1 MATLIE
7 AVGGDTFGGLSGYR
21 RPTAGNPTRVPTNLP
36 AFRGVT
42 NKPGSNVA
50 APSIQSSKNRNN
62 RGTNVLIPYSRI
74 TTYEERE
81 VGGRLPGDLAFL
93 SSFAPNMLKVG
104 GVSYTST
111 TGHDVF
117 HYSRVVGLYALNQM
131 LAFID
136 ARTGSGKLQN
146 VLVDE
151 QGGLNVGD
159 HWFEVPTLDEYRLDG
174 IVLSNDLPDAQT
186 GSTKNESGQL
196 YNIAIQGPTPVN
208 NGYVTERGH
217 GMLARPKPT
226 FSLPPIPVRSA
237 EEDMEAELFRDRN
250 SKLYQQPN
258 EYLYSEQMFSRNI
271 EPMDELFCAL
281 VATKHDVKS
290 FNAATKMV
298 KKHDDLVKQ
307 IRASTEVTQR
317 AALRLQLRAHIHD
330 SDKDGGKLTKALRT
344 RSVYDALN
352 YVKTEDDG
360 TKTFI
365 NGAPA
370 AVYTFQYWLC
380 TSARLIE
387 LSNQTTP
394 YNLTRNQS
402 WTTADGA
409 PVMPIDHNARKPN
422 DLHAEKHCDALWMT
436 QIVGAWRV
444 GTVMDIKAAQAPFFE
459 GGPVETGNRVTVN
472 VGVRWLG
479 WRELRRLY
487 TCNPKG
493 PQVCEAFVPNWTT
506 IAQGSLYDPAE
517 AAKRIGSAAL
527 EVPDRAVA
535 ADGEGNM
542 VQMPED
548 GAKDGVDDLLV
559 FQWPAKPE
567 PQTAVEGA
575 PPRVTPSNLRV
586 AQDEFTGQKRK
597 RESERNGPD
606 EAPARTTPAAE
617 ETPAKKTPAKETPVP
632 PATAP
637 APAVA
642 AALAGA
648 EPLEMEVE
656 PEREVPAPAPKK
668 GRATAKTMATSSVER
683 ARMRVQRVER
693 VERPDRAD
701 RADRDS
707 PARSPGASPMPAGA
721 ALSPAASPA
730 ASPMVAGAG
739 AESPTRSPGSTG
751 ANVFARRRSTPS
763 PSPDRPAAELGDDA
777 PAATAG
783 AASSTSDPVATDAA
797 MEDAEELLEPKQK
810 KTRVRPTSDVFSSI
824 FGGGGAE
831 ASRLEPLNPAHRGGE
846 KFRRRRRG

>member
-36 AFRGVT
+36 AFRGAT

-50 APSIQSSKNRNN
+50 APAIQSSKNRNN

-81 VGGRLPGDLAFL
+81 VGGKLPGDLAFL

-117 HYSRVVGLYALNQM
+117 HYSRVVGLYARNQM
-131 LAFID
+131 LAFLG
-136 ARTGSGKLQN
+136 ARDGSQKLTTVYEDQDGTKN
-146 VLVDE
+146 I
-151 QGGLNVGD
+151 GD
-159 HWFEVPTLDEYRLDG
+159 HWYEVPTLNEYRLDG
-174 IVLSNDLPDAQT
+174 IVLSNDLPDVQS

-217 GMLARPKPT
+217 GMLARPTPT
-226 FSLPPIPVRSA
+226 FSLPPIAVRS
-237 EEDMEAELFRDRN
+237 EEEEMEATLFRDRN
-250 SKLYQQPN
+250 SKLYRQPN

-281 VATKHDVKS
+281 VATKHDVES
-290 FNAATKMV
+290 FKEATKIV
-298 KKHDDLVKQ
+298 KKHDDLVKK
-307 IRASTEVTQR
+307 IRASQEVTER
-317 AALRLQLRAHIHD
+317 AALRLQLRAHIHE

-352 YVKTEDDG
+352 YVDTAPDG

-365 NGAPA
+365 KGAPA

-409 PVMPIDHNARKPN
+409 PVMPIDHNARRPN

-487 TCNPKG
+487 TCNPETKDRAA
-493 PQVCEAFVPNWTT
+493 QVCGAFVPNWTT

-517 AAKRIGSAAL
+517 AAKRVGTAAL

-535 ADGEGNM
+535 ADGEGKM

-606 EAPARTTPAAE
+606 EAPASSAQ
-617 ETPAKKTPAKETPVP
+617 
-632 PATAP
+632 
-637 APAVA
+637 
-642 AALAGA
+642 AL
-648 EPLEMEVE
+648 
-656 PEREVPAPAPKK
+656 R
-668 GRATAKTMATSSVER
+668 
-683 ARMRVQRVER
+683 
-693 VERPDRAD
+693 
-701 RADRDS
+701 
-707 PARSPGASPMPAGA
+707 PARCVRSRACAS
-721 ALSPAASPA
+721 
-730 ASPMVAGAG
+730 
-739 AESPTRSPGSTG
+739 
-751 ANVFARRRSTPS
+751 AR
-763 PSPDRPAAELGDDA
+763 
-777 PAATAG
+777 
-783 AASSTSDPVATDAA
+783 
-797 MEDAEELLEPKQK
+797 
-810 KTRVRPTSDVFSSI
+810 
-824 FGGGGAE
+824 
-831 ASRLEPLNPAHRGGE
+831 
-846 KFRRRRRG
+846 